1 LGKLSPLRTTQAVYA
16 GLFTNEILPLR
27 VGEVARAYLVSRW
40 LNQPIAAVLPSM
52 AMERLFDAMWFA
64 LAMGITAIAVQ
75 LPPDLA
81 MGADVLGAIAIV
93 GVGLFVYLLWKEE
106 MSPEQPQV
114 SGRLFPSLVWIRAR
128 FREFHEG
135 IRRIGFTRAVE
146 VSLAV
151 SLVLLLAQ
159 ATAFWAV
166 VEANGVAVPIW
177 AGVAVFL
184 IIHLGTALPNAPAN
198 IGSYQFFC
206 VLGLTLFGVEKTRAA
221 GLAFV
226 AFLVLTIPL
235 WLLGAVAWARSGMSL
250 ADVRSHLRRA

>member
-1 LGKLSPLRTTQAVYA
+1 
-16 GLFTNEILPLR
+16 
-27 VGEVARAYLVSRW
+27 
-40 LNQPIAAVLPSM
+40 
-52 AMERLFDAMWFA
+52 
-64 LAMGITAIAVQ
+64 
-75 LPPDLA
+75 
-81 MGADVLGAIAIV
+81 
-93 GVGLFVYLLWKEE
+93 
-106 MSPEQPQV
+106 MSPEQPRASARV
-114 SGRLFPSLVWIRAR
+114 SPSRTWIRAR
-128 FREFHEG
+128 LREFHEG

-184 IIHLGTALPNAPAN
+184 IIHVGTALPNEPAN

-226 AFLVLTIPL
+226 AFLVLT
-235 WLLGAVAWARSGMSL
+235 
-250 ADVRSHLRRA
+250 